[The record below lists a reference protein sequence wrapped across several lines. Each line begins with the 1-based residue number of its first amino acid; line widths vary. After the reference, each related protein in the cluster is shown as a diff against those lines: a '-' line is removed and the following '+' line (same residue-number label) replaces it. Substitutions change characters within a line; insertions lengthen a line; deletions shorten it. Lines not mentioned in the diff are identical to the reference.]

1 MPSIPEIFDTMAYG
15 PAPEDSARAR
25 EWLAAHGHG
34 FDLFIGGAWQ
44 IPAARLPVTNPA
56 TGEQLAEIAD
66 ANADEVDAA
75 VQAAAAAF
83 PGWAATPGHARAR
96 VLYALARS
104 IQKHSRLLAVIE
116 TLDNGKPIRETRDLD
131 VPLAARH
138 FYHHAG
144 WAQLIAAEAPD
155 HEPLGVVG
163 AITPWNFP
171 LLMLAWKIAPAI
183 AAGNTVVLKPA
194 DLTSLSALFFA
205 ELCAE
210 AGVPPGVINIVTG
223 GAETGGALVRHPR
236 VAKIAFTGST
246 RVGQGIRET
255 TAGTGKALTLEL
267 GGKSPFIV
275 MDDAD
280 LDAAVDGLVD
290 AIWFNQGQ
298 VCCAGSRLLV
308 HEAVADTLL
317 ARIKTRLGRFRIGDP
332 LDKGVDMGALISPA
346 QRARVA
352 ELVARGVAEGAT
364 AWEPA
369 IDCPTGECFMRP
381 VLLEDVSP
389 ANIVAAEEIFGPV
402 LTVTSFRTLGEAADL
417 ANNTRYGL
425 AATIYSQSGARALDL
440 ARRVKAGVVWI
451 NCTNQLDAACG
462 FGGVRESGFGRE
474 GGLEGML
481 EYLRPMGEWDGAGA
495 GPAAGVPPLALPP
508 APIDRTPKNYIG
520 GKQNRPDGGTSR
532 AVLAPGGA
540 TLGLVADSNRKDIRD
555 AVEAAHLAE
564 GWTKLTAH
572 ARAQILFYL
581 AENLSARADE
591 FAGRL
596 ASAGTAPRAA
606 QAEVEASIARL
617 FAYAAWADK
626 FDGRVH
632 SPPMRAVA
640 LSINEPVGVIG
651 IACPDEAPLLA
662 LVSLLAPAIALGNRC
677 VVVPSDAM
685 PLPATDFIQVIETSD
700 VPAGTINIVTGDRDR
715 LALVLA
721 QHDQVGAM
729 WHFGG
734 ADGGAAVERAAAAT
748 IKRSWVAHGRARDW
762 ASPTHGEGRAFL
774 RHASQLKTIWL
785 PYGD

>member
-1 MPSIPEIFDTMAYG
+1 MAYG
-15 PAPEDSARAR
+15 PAPEDSAPAR
-25 EWLAAHGHG
+25 DWLARHAGG
-34 FDLFIGGAWQ
+34 FDLFIGGGWHA
-44 IPAARLPVTNPA
+44 PAARLPVTNPA
-56 TGEQLAEIAD
+56 TGEHLADIAD

-75 VQAAAAAF
+75 VRAAAAAC
-83 PGWAATPGHARAR
+83 PAWAATPGHHRAR
-96 VLYALARS
+96 VLYALARL
-104 IQKHSRLLAVIE
+104 IQKHGRLLAVIE

-144 WAQLIAAEAPD
+144 WAQLIAGEAPG

-194 DLTSLSALFFA
+194 DLTSLTALFLA
-205 ELCAE
+205 GLCAE
-210 AGVPPGVINIVTG
+210 AGVPPGVVNIVTG
-223 GAETGGALVRHPR
+223 GADTGAALVAHRD
-236 VAKIAFTGST
+236 VAKLAFTGST
-246 RVGQGIRET
+246 RVGRGIRT
-255 TAGTGKALTLEL
+255 ATAGTGKALTLEL

-280 LDAAVDGLVD
+280 LDAAVDGLID

-308 HEAVADTLL
+308 QESVADALL
-317 ARIKTRLGRFRIGDP
+317 ARVKARLGRFRIGDP
-332 LDKGVDMGALISPA
+332 LDKGVDMGALVSPA

-352 ELVARGVAEGAT
+352 ELVARAVEEGAT

-369 IDCPTGECFMRP
+369 IDCPSGECFMRP
-381 VLLEDVSP
+381 VLLTDVAP
-389 ANIVAAEEIFGPV
+389 ANIAATEEIFGPV
-402 LTVTSFRTLGEAADL
+402 LAVTRFRTLGEAADL

-425 AATIYSQSGARALDL
+425 AATIYSLSSARALDL
-440 ARRVKAGVVWI
+440 AHRVKAGVVWV
-451 NCTNQLDAACG
+451 NCTNRLDAACP

-481 EYLRPMGEWDGAGA
+481 DYLRPVGDWAT
-495 GPAAGVPPLALPP
+495 AAPDRAVADAPP
-508 APIDRTPKNYIG
+508 APAAIDRTPKNLIG
-520 GKQNRPDGGTSR
+520 GKQTRPDGGHSR

-540 TLGLVADSNRKDIRD
+540 HLGWVAESNRKDIRD

-564 GWTKLTAH
+564 GWARMAAH
-572 ARAQILFYL
+572 GRAQVLFYL
-581 AENLSARADE
+581 AENLSARADA
-591 FAGRL
+591 FAHRL
-596 ASAGTAPRAA
+596 SQGGASKDAA
-606 QAEVEASIARL
+606 AAEVEASIARL

-632 SPPMRAVA
+632 APPMRAVA
-640 LSINEPVGVIG
+640 LTLNEPVGVIG

-662 LVSLLAPAIALGNRC
+662 LVSLVAPAVALGNRC
-677 VVVPSDAM
+677 VVVPSEAM
-685 PLPATDFIQVIETSD
+685 PLAATDLIQVIETSD
-700 VPAGTINIVTGDRDR
+700 VPAGVINIVTGARDR
-715 LALVLA
+715 LARVLA
-721 QHDQVGAM
+721 EHDQVGAV

-734 ADGGAAVERAAAAT
+734 AEGGAAVERAAAAT
-748 IKRSWVAHGRARDW
+748 IKRTWCAHGRARDW
-762 ASPTHGEGRAFL
+762 LSPVNEGRGFL
-774 RHASQLKTIWL
+774 RHAAQPKTIWL